1 MRILKKMQSNPSYLW
16 VIVSISC
23 LMVLTVLGFCSSSK
37 SIYISPVC
45 NALGISRSAFSVN
58 DSCRYIATAVVNIFF
73 GALIAK
79 FGAKKLILAGFAS
92 LIASMLIYSQSTNVF
107 GFYIGGIF
115 LGIGLS
121 WTTTTMVGS
130 VINKWCKKIRVQ

>member
-1 MRILKKMQSNPSYLW
+1 
-16 VIVSISC
+16 V
-23 LMVLTVLGFCSSSK
+23 
-37 SIYISPVC
+37 
-45 NALGISRSAFSVN
+45 
-58 DSCRYIATAVVNIFF
+58 
-73 GALIAK
+73 LIAK